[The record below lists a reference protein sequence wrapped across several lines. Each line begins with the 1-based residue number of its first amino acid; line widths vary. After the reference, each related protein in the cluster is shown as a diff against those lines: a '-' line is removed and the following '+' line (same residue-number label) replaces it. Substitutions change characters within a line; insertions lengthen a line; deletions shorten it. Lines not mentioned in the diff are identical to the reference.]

1 MSIEALAMAG
11 MDYAK
16 SGIDFR
22 ELEYSAWKQ
31 PPPYLVADRSS
42 GTDAIGDIMLLA
54 NDDQIKSRMRKWARA
69 VVSMNESFLAEN
81 GYHLTRKD
89 PRNPVETSEPSIRVD
104 LRVSCVC
111 PY

>member
-42 GTDAIGDIMLLA
+42 GTGAVGDIMLLA

-69 VVSMNESFLAEN
+69 VVSMNESAIFLPKS
-81 GYHLTRKD
+81 R
-89 PRNPVETSEPSIRVD
+89 I
-104 LRVSCVC
+104 VC
-111 PY
+111 SDNV